1 MWQTTS
7 WPNGAECPETDPGTD
22 RNLVPAEVASQITEG
37 LFLKTEADHIYNVSQ
52 FLLYS
57 KVIQVYM
64 CTRPFLCSFPF
75 ALIEYSYCD
84 KHIYTHTHSRTLFFT
99 HCVLVCIC

>member
-52 FLLYS
+52 FLLYA
-57 KVIQVYM
+57 K
-64 CTRPFLCSFPF
+64 
-75 ALIEYSYCD
+75 
-84 KHIYTHTHSRTLFFT
+84 
-99 HCVLVCIC
+99 